1 MEMRFRSRLSIN
13 NHAVYF
19 LLLLLVRSSACS
31 VWVCVCGAV
40 WSIRWNDDG
49 RRGGGGAVYL
59 FPLNSNL
66 NDWWELIAWQWER
79 DETRPLLPLNIVAGS
94 PISGDPPLLSF
105 TTLNHRVPPPP
116 FPICF
121 LLTLDLLSPE
131 DLSRATKRR
140 ERGGLGAS
148 LRSTSVRNLIV
159 SAVIQAAVPAGR
171 SLSFQH
177 IIVNDYSDQTPPI
190 YKSS

>member
-1 MEMRFRSRLSIN
+1 VVYFRSLERNVGLPFAFFLEKRKKKRQQSWRCAFGPACPSTITRYIFFFSSSYA
-13 NHAVYF
+13 AVR
-19 LLLLLVRSSACS
+19 VPC
-31 VWVCVCGAV
+31 VCVCVCGAV

-116 FPICF
+116 
-121 LLTLDLLSPE
+121 LSYMF
-131 DLSRATKRR
+131 
-140 ERGGLGAS
+140 S
-148 LRSTSVRNLIV
+148 LNSWS
-159 SAVIQAAVPAGR
+159 
-171 SLSFQH
+171 SLSWGPEPR
-177 IIVNDYSDQTPPI
+177 Y
-190 YKSS
+190 

>member
-1 MEMRFRSRLSIN
+1 VVYFRSLERNVGLPFAFFLREEEEEKAAVMEMRFRSRLSIN

-116 FPICF
+116 
-121 LLTLDLLSPE
+121 LSYMF
-131 DLSRATKRR
+131 
-140 ERGGLGAS
+140 S
-148 LRSTSVRNLIV
+148 LNSWS
-159 SAVIQAAVPAGR
+159 
-171 SLSFQH
+171 SLSWGPEPR
-177 IIVNDYSDQTPPI
+177 Y
-190 YKSS
+190 